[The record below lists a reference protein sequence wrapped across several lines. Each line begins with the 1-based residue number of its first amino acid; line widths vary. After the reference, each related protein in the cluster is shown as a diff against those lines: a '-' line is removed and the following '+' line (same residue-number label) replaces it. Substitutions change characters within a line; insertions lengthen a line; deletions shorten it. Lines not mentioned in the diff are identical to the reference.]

1 MNSKE
6 NLRNLIIES
15 AANVSYTYSAHWHIV
30 NRLKCHQF
38 LIKLAQIF
46 LTAVTTMGLITI
58 ISTGSDCLNWL
69 SAVCSA
75 VSLSLNLYVLNFNLP
90 DNIKAHTDAANELW
104 KVRESYRALL
114 VDFDDISPEDIRER
128 RDQLTEFISLIN
140 KKYPGTDNKSFKQA
154 QSDMSKYTYSK
165 GEAAKLLHIDNK

>member
-6 NLRNLIIES
+6 NLRNLIKES
-15 AANVSYTYSAHWHIV
+15 TANIYYTYSAHWHIV
-30 NRLKCHQF
+30 SHLKCYQF
-38 LIKLAQIF
+38 LIKLTQIV
-46 LTAVTTMGLITI
+46 LTAVTTVGLIKTL
-58 ISTGSDCLNWL
+58 STEIYWLTWLNIF
-69 SAVCSA
+69 CSA

-104 KVRESYRALL
+104 KVRELYRALL
-114 VDFDDISPEDIRER
+114 VDFDDMSPEDIRER
-128 RDQLTEFISLIN
+128 RNQLTESVSLIN

-165 GEAAKLLHIDNK
+165 GEIAKLLHIDNK